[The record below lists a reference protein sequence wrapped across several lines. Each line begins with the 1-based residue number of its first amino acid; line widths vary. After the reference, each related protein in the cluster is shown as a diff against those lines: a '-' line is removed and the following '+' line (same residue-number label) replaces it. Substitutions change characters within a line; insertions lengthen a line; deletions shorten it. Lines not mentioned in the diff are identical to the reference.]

1 MSGDSS
7 VTVASKIK
15 AARLEKYGVPI
26 DVPLGE
32 EWRCSNMYRS
42 FHPLG
47 STWREIRAME
57 MDMRK
62 QHKISARKNRIVSA
76 FKGLFN

>member
-1 MSGDSS
+1 MSGDSL
-7 VTVASKIK
+7 VTIDNKIK

-32 EWRCSNMYRS
+32 EWRCSDMYRS

-47 STWREIRAME
+47 STWREVRAME

-62 QHKISARKNRIVSA
+62 QHKISARKNRIASA
-76 FKGLFN
+76 FKRLFS

>member
-1 MSGDSS
+1 MADSS
-7 VTVASKIK
+7 ITLDTKIK
-15 AARLEKYGVPI
+15 AARLTKYGVPMHI
-26 DVPLGE
+26 PLGE
-32 EWRCSNMYRS
+32 EWRCSDMYRS

-62 QHKISARKNRIVSA
+62 KHEISARKNRIVSA
-76 FKGLFN
+76 FRGLFN

>member
-1 MSGDSS
+1 MSDSS
-7 VTVASKIK
+7 TTIDDKIK
-15 AARLEKYGVPI
+15 DARLEKYGVPL
-26 DVPLGE
+26 DTPLGE
-32 EWRCSNMYRS
+32 EWRCSDMYRS

-57 MDMRK
+57 ISMRR
-62 QHKISARKNRIVSA
+62 QHEISARKNRIVSA